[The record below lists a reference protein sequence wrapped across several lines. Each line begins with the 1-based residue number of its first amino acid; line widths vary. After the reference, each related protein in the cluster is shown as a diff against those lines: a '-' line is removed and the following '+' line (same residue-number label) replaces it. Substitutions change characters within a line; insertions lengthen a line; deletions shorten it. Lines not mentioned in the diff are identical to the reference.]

1 MFEYLMRKQK
11 FYRKNSAAR
20 RILPPK
26 FAGLNKK
33 TEIRELIADKNW
45 KKLGWVLK
53 KRKTGTGLICGPIT
67 FALHFSNKRRRH
79 AFTH

>member
-1 MFEYLMRKQK
+1 MRKRK
-11 FYRKNSAAR
+11 FCRKNSAAR

-26 FAGLNKK
+26 FAGLNWKKKK

-53 KRKTGTGLICGPIT
+53 KRKTGTGLICGPLT
-67 FALHFSNKRRRH
+67 FALHFGNKRRRH